1 MKKFLFAA
9 VCTMTLV
16 GYVVADEFT
25 AVITKVDGKN
35 ISYFKTEAGKGGKGG
50 GGKKGG
56 GGAKKIGDEQK
67 AVAADGIKVSK
78 GMFDADTKA
87 FKAGDALEGGL
98 TNEMFKS
105 IDAEKGVGVTITI
118 ADTGADKG
126 KITSIVTKGGK
137 KKGG

>member
-16 GYVVADEFT
+16 GYVIADEFT

-56 GGAKKIGDEQK
+56 GTRRSAMSKRPLPPIASRCPRACSMPTPKPRKPATLLK
-67 AVAADGIKVSK
+67 AA
-78 GMFDADTKA
+78 
-87 FKAGDALEGGL
+87 
-98 TNEMFKS
+98 
-105 IDAEKGVGVTITI
+105 
-118 ADTGADKG
+118 
-126 KITSIVTKGGK
+126 
-137 KKGG
+137 